1 MMASEAQRWAVT
13 ISGWKRR
20 YSSRSTSAS
29 MKSTS
34 LSWACSASRR
44 ASLMAAGSR
53 SRPATCVI
61 REASQNVSRPVPQPT
76 SSPRMMPRLSASSRP
91 RNLGETGK
99 LLGLEV
105 LRLWVVEHEGRDR
118 GLGVH
123 HEAFG
128 QPEADL
134 RWLEEVEEDAL
145 IGEVRTGGIA
155 ERDPEAAVVRL
166 EPVLHG
172 HAGRIREAPLGPQPR
187 VEHLR
192 QRFGQ
197 LDGEGL
203 DSMRAEVLALLLPAL
218 GELAD
223 ALSARDGEERD
234 IVRLG
239 RGRVARVVGE
249 TEALAALLA
258 REGEACDLAPVT
270 IENEVVVRRARL
282 EEAVER
288 IGLQPPLLHDLPLQL
303 LDGPVD
309 LQGLGVPVGEEALDR
324 ALHAQVLA
332 EEHLEV
338 EIGIDV
344 RRGHPPEHVEIEVGR
359 LRHRR
364 LARDRRACRHWPGR
378 RRLRHHLG
386 PRAQP
391 LLLGA
396 EALDEA
402 LAGGGA
408 EEPVGEVEAIH
419 GVLGI
424 ERGPTV
430 LHGDPRGRELARQ
443 GGPAHEEG
451 DLDTRGPQVLGGG
464 DHLLG

>member
-1 MMASEAQRWAVT
+1 MMASEAQRCAVT
-13 ISGWKRR
+13 ISGRKRT

-29 MKSTS
+29 MKSM
-34 LSWACSASRR
+34 LPNWDCSARRR

-53 SRPATCVI
+53 SRPATCRI
-61 REASQNVSRPVPQPT
+61 RAASQNVSRPMPQPT
-76 SSPRMMPRLSASSRP
+76 SSPRMVPRLSASSRP

-105 LRLWVVEHEGRDR
+105 LRLWVVEHEGGDR
-118 GLGVH
+118 GLGGH
-123 HEAFG
+123 RKAFS

-134 RWLEEVEEDAL
+134 RRREEVEEDAL

-192 QRFGQ
+192 QGFGQ

-203 DSMRAEVLALLLPAL
+203 DGVRAEVLPAFLPPL
-218 GELAD
+218 GELAY

-239 RGRVARVVGE
+239 RGRIAHIVGE
-249 TEALAALLA
+249 TEPLATPLA
-258 REGEACDLAPVT
+258 WEGEARGLALVP
-270 IENEVVVRRARL
+270 IQNEVVARRASL

-288 IGLQPPLLHDLPLQL
+288 IGLQPSLLHDLPLQL
-303 LDGPVD
+303 LDGSVD
-309 LQGLGVPVGEEALDR
+309 LQGLRIPVGEESLDR

-344 RRGHPPEHVEIEVGR
+344 R
-359 LRHRR
+359 
-364 LARDRRACRHWPGR
+364 
-378 RRLRHHLG
+378 
-386 PRAQP
+386 
-391 LLLGA
+391 
-396 EALDEA
+396 
-402 LAGGGA
+402 
-408 EEPVGEVEAIH
+408 
-419 GVLGI
+419 
-424 ERGPTV
+424 
-430 LHGDPRGRELARQ
+430 Q
-443 GGPAHEEG
+443 G
-451 DLDTRGPQVLGGG
+451 
-464 DHLLG
+464 